1 MGSTACPQSYVCQ
14 YSIPFL
20 RWQCCTITTLT
31 VSRTHKWPSPNPSIN
46 AMAIGSGFSSLPTV
60 QLPTAEQLPPLP
72 TVQLPAV
79 QLPAVQ
85 LPVVQFNPNECGPHA
100 YKINNICLQLLYPGQ
115 RGCTVSDQCALK
127 VAETRCDAGY
137 CMCPAHK
144 LIHRGRCVGYCP
156 DGYINVAARCND
168 ITKVVMMDAVDER
181 QNGTIGG
188 WCLDTV
194 VKEKQCTVEHSEC
207 SQRSLTCQCKH
218 GYELEM
224 DFYDYEQSEKP
235 TGGVCI
241 SIEDSKWHL
250 AADEPEMSG
259 DSDIY
264 FENDSDQ
271 TDASN
276 GLFLQ
281 IDDL

>member
-1 MGSTACPQSYVCQ
+1 MPWTVGVV
-14 YSIPFL
+14 SIFSE
-20 RWQCCTITTLT
+20 TE
-31 VSRTHKWPSPNPSIN
+31 HSI
-46 AMAIGSGFSSLPTV
+46 
-60 QLPTAEQLPPLP
+60 
-72 TVQLPAV
+72 
-79 QLPAVQ
+79 
-85 LPVVQFNPNECGPHA
+85 
-100 YKINNICLQLLYPGQ
+100 
-115 RGCTVSDQCALK
+115 
-127 VAETRCDAGY
+127 
-137 CMCPAHK
+137 
-144 LIHRGRCVGYCP
+144 
-156 DGYINVAARCND
+156 ARLD
-168 ITKVVMMDAVDER
+168 R

-224 DFYDYEQSEKP
+224 DFYNYEQSENA

-241 SIEDSKWHL
+241 SIQDSKWHH

-259 DSDIY
+259 DSYI
-264 FENDSDQ
+264 FENENDEM
-271 TDASN
+271 DASK